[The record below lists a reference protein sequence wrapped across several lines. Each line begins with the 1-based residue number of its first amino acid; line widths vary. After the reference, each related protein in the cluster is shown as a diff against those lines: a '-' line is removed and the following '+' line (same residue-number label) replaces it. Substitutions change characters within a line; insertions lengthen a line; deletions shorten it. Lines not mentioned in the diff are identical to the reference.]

1 MPDKSGALNRRRYEL
16 SFKRQMVAETFAEG
30 ATIAAVARRHGLNA
44 KSAIRFPLVPKYARD

>member
-16 SFKRQMVAETFAEG
+16 SFKRQMVAETFSEG

-44 KSAIRFPLVPKYARD
+44 NLLFN